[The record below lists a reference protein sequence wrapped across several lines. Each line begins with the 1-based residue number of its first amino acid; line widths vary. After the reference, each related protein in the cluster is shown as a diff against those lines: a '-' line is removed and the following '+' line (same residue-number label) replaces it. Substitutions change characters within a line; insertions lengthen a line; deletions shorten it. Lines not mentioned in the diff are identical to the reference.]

1 MTNHFTITD
10 AHVVEAYAPCGGFSG
25 WRVEYTHADGGTT
38 QGPIRPLSGYAYND
52 LVTAKRD
59 AGFLSKITDKQRAAV
74 QRLIEQ
80 HVAPGH
86 QIIHNTTSA
95 SWIGSHM
102 TVRCVAQGD
111 DETDKSGFHVRI
123 GARGSVKHL
132 N

>member
-1 MTNHFTITD
+1 MTNHLTITD
-10 AHVVEAYAPCGGFSG
+10 AHVVEAYAPCGSFSG

-52 LVTAKRD
+52 LVIAKRA
-59 AGFLSKITDKQRAAV
+59 AGFPCKITDKQSAAV

-86 QIIHNTTSA
+86 EIIHSATKA

-102 TVRCVAQGD
+102 TVRYIARGD
-111 DETDKSGFHVRI
+111 DETDRSGFHVRI